1 MNRARCNIRTTTVA
15 ALLLAATTATGAQDA
30 EGQRRGNTGM
40 RARADGMSA
49 VENALRRAE
58 ALELTE
64 DQQTRLEALRVEV
77 LAERAANA
85 ARLMELA
92 SEVRVGIV
100 ERGAIREQMAAL
112 REAGATTRETLRG
125 QLGEILTSDQQEE
138 LRRAARRAA
147 WQNRRGTIPRVDRR
161 RGSWRGRG
169 FDRGRRGAWAPRRDR
184 PGR

>member
-1 MNRARCNIRTTTVA
+1 MNTVRCNIRTTTVA
-15 ALLLAATTATGAQDA
+15 AFVLAATIAVTAQDV

-40 RARADGMSA
+40 RAGSTGLSP
-49 VENALRRAE
+49 VENALRRAD

-64 DQQTRLEALRVEV
+64 EQITRLEALRVDV
-77 LAERAANA
+77 LEERTANA
-85 ARLMELA
+85 ARLMEMA
-92 SEVRVGIV
+92 SEVRAGIV
-100 ERGAIREQMAAL
+100 ERGAIREEMAAL
-112 REAGATTRETLRG
+112 REAGATTRENLRD

-138 LRRAARRAA
+138 LRRAARRAV

>member
-1 MNRARCNIRTTTVA
+1 MNTARCNIRTTTVT
-15 ALLLAATTATGAQDA
+15 ALVLMAATAIGAQDA

-40 RARADGMSA
+40 RAGGSGTSA
-49 VENALRRAE
+49 VESALRRAG

-85 ARLMELA
+85 ARLMETA
-92 SEVRVGIV
+92 SEIRAGIV
-100 ERGAIREQMAAL
+100 ERGAIREEMAAL
-112 REAGATTRETLRG
+112 REAGATTRENLRE
-125 QLGEILTSDQQEE
+125 QLGEILTSDQQQE
-138 LRRAARRAA
+138 LRQAARRAA
-147 WQNRRGTIPRVDRR
+147 WQNRRGTMPRVDRR

-184 PGR
+184 RGR